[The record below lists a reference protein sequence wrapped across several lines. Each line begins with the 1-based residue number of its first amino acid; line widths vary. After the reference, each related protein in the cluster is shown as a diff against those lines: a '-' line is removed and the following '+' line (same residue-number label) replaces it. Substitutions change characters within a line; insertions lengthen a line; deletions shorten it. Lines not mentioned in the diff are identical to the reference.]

1 MLALTEF
8 IEATLRITES
18 GELSSPFD
26 PEWRSPS
33 ELHQDS
39 DLTYWR
45 PIRQQT
51 PVSFE
56 GLSHALELEVHA
68 EIEAYYASYW
78 SGTLEADSS
87 EGRVSLIQLWND
99 EDFDRLIANLI
110 GHAMV
115 KQKSRQGFT
124 VFFAN
129 TDPDTEIFLS
139 IDNSSGAILLEEPGK
154 PPLRRVEADIHTF
167 LRRLKP
173 KNRPAGIY

>member
-1 MLALTEF
+1 VQALTEF
-8 IEATLRITES
+8 IDATLNLAEY
-18 GELSSPFD
+18 GLLSSKFYAD
-26 PEWRSPS
+26 WRSPS
-33 ELHQDS
+33 ELHQES
-39 DLTYWR
+39 DLTYWK
-45 PIRQQT
+45 PIRQAA

-56 GLSHALELEVHA
+56 GLSNALELEIHPD
-68 EIEAYYASYW
+68 IKAYYASYW

-87 EGRVSLIQLWND
+87 EGRVSLIQLWNV

-124 VFFAN
+124 VFIAN

-139 IDNSSGAILLEEPGK
+139 IDNTSGAILLEEPGK
-154 PPLRRVEADIHTF
+154 PPLRQVETDIVTF

-173 KNRPAGIY
+173 KIRSAGIY